1 MERKKTSVASKEKP
15 NTAPRRDGTKKT
27 GRSVPVRAAILL
39 LIFSLLVCSGIFT
52 YAKFTNSLQTQR
64 TVAAY
69 DTLGER
75 FSSNYLQAG
84 EGVNVRTV
92 TVATTLEMPMAIVT
106 VCNYEQGRQ
115 MYFNTIDIPYSLS
128 LRLVKYNTATGKYEA
143 ATADDF
149 DGHDYTVTV
158 SKNGTTVELDSD
170 TLLDETSFSE
180 ESLSRDEASSDAY
193 TVVFNPY
200 QSEIYLEMVVTP
212 AVGTLLS
219 TLRGILKP
227 EIRMAGAS
235 SSWAG
240 SFQDSTANAPATY
253 DGFNYRVSGVGS
265 GNFTL
270 RWDSSKVGISAVSLM
285 TLLDIEGATM
295 VGSSITFP
303 VDDAVESLYD
313 LQFYKIN
320 ITSETWSNMTSSVV
334 TFDFSE

>member
-92 TVATTLEMPMAIVT
+92 TVATTLEIPMAIVT

-128 LRLVKYNTATGKYEA
+128 LRLVRYDTVQGKYVA
-143 ATADDF
+143 ATAGDVGD
-149 DGHDYTVTV
+149 HTITV
-158 SKNGTTVELDSD
+158 SKGGTTVVLDSD

-180 ESLSRDEASSDAY
+180 EILSCDEASSDAY
-193 TVVFNPY
+193 TVVFKHN

-212 AVGTLLS
+212 ADGTLL
-219 TLRGILKP
+219 TALRGILKP

-270 RWDSSKVGISAVSLM
+270 RWDSSRVGISAVSLM

-295 VGSSITFP
+295 VGSSISFP

-320 ITSETWSNMTSSVV
+320 ITSETWSDMTSSVV

>member
-1 MERKKTSVASKEKP
+1 MGRKKTSVASKEKP

-84 EGVNVRTV
+84 EGNNVRTV
-92 TVATTLEMPMAIVT
+92 TVASALEMPMAIVT

-115 MYFNTIDIPYSLS
+115 MYFNTIDIPYELTM
-128 LRLVKYNTATGKYEA
+128 RLVKYDTVQGKYVA
-143 ATADDF
+143 ATAGDVGDR
-149 DGHDYTVTV
+149 TITV
-158 SKNGTTVELDSD
+158 SKGGTTVVFSSSNLSD
-170 TLLDETSFSE
+170 NTTFQDQTLSYL
-180 ESLSRDEASSDAY
+180 EASSDAY
-193 TVVFNPY
+193 TVIFDPY
-200 QSEIYLEMVVTP
+200 QSEIYLEMVAEPDEDTH
-212 AVGTLLS
+212 LS
-219 TLRGILKP
+219 TLHGILKA

-253 DGFNYRVSGVGS
+253 DGFNYRVTGVGS
-265 GNFTL
+265 GTFTL

-303 VDDAVESLYD
+303 VDAEEESLYD

>member
-128 LRLVKYNTATGKYEA
+128 LRLVKYNTVNGEYEA
-143 ATADDF
+143 ATAGDV
-149 DGHDYTVTV
+149 GDYTITV
-158 SKNGTTVELDSD
+158 SKGGTTVELDSD
-170 TLLDETSFSE
+170 TLSDETSFSE

-212 AVGTLLS
+212 ADETLLS